1 MSEIATPSSN
11 PSAAP
16 RIGLALG
23 GGGARG
29 IAHIHVLQAF
39 DDLGLKPASIAGTS
53 IGALMGAAY
62 AAGLSAREV
71 AAHVFES
78 LANRRL
84 VVGKLW
90 RTRPPS
96 FAEFIAEG
104 GLRLGQLNAERV
116 VAAFLPPRVPRRFED
131 LAVPLTVIATNFF
144 EGVECELT
152 TGDLAS
158 AIGASAAIP
167 AVFRPV
173 RREGVVLIDG
183 GISNPLPF
191 DVAARGTDFVVA
203 CDVTGGPVASGA
215 MLLPTPVEAMFG
227 ASQLMM
233 QAIIRAKLACV
244 KPDILIQPAVSG
256 YKVLDFLRA
265 RIIVEETASVR
276 EETKRAIE
284 AAFIAHHWALG
295 RPSPEEIARTVA

>member
-1 MSEIATPSSN
+1 MSETATPIPN
-11 PSAAP
+11 VPSAP

-39 DDLGLKPASIAGTS
+39 DDLGLKPASIAGAS

-62 AAGLSAREV
+62 AAGLSAREI

-84 VVGKLW
+84 VVGRLW

-131 LAVPLTVIATNFF
+131 LAIPLTVIATNFF
-144 EGVECELT
+144 EGVECELA
-152 TGDLAS
+152 TGDLPS

-167 AVFRPV
+167 AIFRPV

-215 MLLPTPVEAMFG
+215 LLPTPVEAMFG

-265 RIIVEETASVR
+265 RIIVEETAVVR

-284 AAFIAHHWALG
+284 AAFVAHRWALG